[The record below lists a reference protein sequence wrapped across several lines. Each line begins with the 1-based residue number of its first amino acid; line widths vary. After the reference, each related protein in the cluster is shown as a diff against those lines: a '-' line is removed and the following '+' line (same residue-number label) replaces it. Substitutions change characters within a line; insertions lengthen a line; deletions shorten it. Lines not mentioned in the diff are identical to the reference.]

1 MFKESYDKTTII
13 ECLRENY
20 PHKLCSL
27 EMHQLFLEGVL
38 DLGEQFKDYRTD
50 LLEIIIENLASFD
63 TEVLVGD

>member
-1 MFKESYDKTTII
+1 
-13 ECLRENY
+13 
-20 PHKLCSL
+20 
-27 EMHQLFLEGVL
+27 MHQLFLEGVL